1 MLIGLMAASDTHEN
15 NYFTEI
21 AKTAKSFNM
30 KVCKF
35 SPENIDMNLKK
46 VRGERFDAENETW
59 IATSFD
65 LPDFVYDR
73 CFHGLVRESTETR
86 HKIDWLK
93 DNSNFLG
100 LGLPGK
106 WEVYQILKNHP
117 HLQAFFPET
126 VQVTTPEDIT
136 GHLERLDKIIIK
148 PEFGA
153 GGTGIYLLSKT
164 EDGTLVS
171 MTKKGTKY
179 DRPFSSKSQ
188 LNKWLQHLLNRYRY
202 LCQPYLELCNQNN
215 EPFDLRIFL
224 QKNEKNQWMERGR
237 GIRTGQK
244 DGITS
249 NLATGGEAIP
259 LETFNKRN
267 PETISIAVEQKIQH
281 ILRTLPVETEAV
293 FERLF
298 ELGIDL
304 GIDKKGQL
312 WIMDI
317 NSKPGRKIIQA
328 LQPETMK
335 DIHRAPFQYSQY
347 LSEHLQKAGE

>member
-1 MLIGLMAASDTHEN
+1 M
-15 NYFTEI
+15 
-21 AKTAKSFNM
+21 
-30 KVCKF
+30 
-35 SPENIDMNLKK
+35 
-46 VRGERFDAENETW
+46 RGERFDAENETW

-86 HKIDWLK
+86 HKIEWLK

-126 VQVTTPEDIT
+126 VQVTTPEDII

-202 LCQPYLELCNQNN
+202 LCQPYLELCTQNN
-215 EPFDLRIFL
+215 EPFDLRILL
-224 QKNEKNQWMERGR
+224 QKTRRINGWNGAAEFVRDKKTELLQILPQAGSHSL
-237 GIRTGQK
+237 
-244 DGITS
+244 D
-249 NLATGGEAIP
+249 
-259 LETFNKRN
+259 TFNK
-267 PETISIAVEQKIQH
+267 ETRKRFRLLSNKRFSISFAPCPLKPK
-281 ILRTLPVETEAV
+281 LSLKDYSSW
-293 FERLF
+293 
-298 ELGIDL
+298 ELI
-304 GIDKKGQL
+304 
-312 WIMDI
+312 
-317 NSKPGRKIIQA
+317 
-328 LQPETMK
+328 
-335 DIHRAPFQYSQY
+335 
-347 LSEHLQKAGE
+347 